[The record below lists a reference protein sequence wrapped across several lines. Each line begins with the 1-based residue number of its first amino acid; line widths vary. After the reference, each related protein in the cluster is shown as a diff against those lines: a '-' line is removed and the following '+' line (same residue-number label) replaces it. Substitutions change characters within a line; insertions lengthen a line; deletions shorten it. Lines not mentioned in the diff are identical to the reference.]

1 MIAKSPESHEGTVA
15 AGDRAALRVAC
26 LGTHGGHAG
35 GAAIA
40 MERLAAG
47 MRQCGANVD
56 VVTRADVAATADVT
70 ALERRL
76 RRAVKHGRR
85 GESNTLLTLDWP
97 AWDVAGHPAVAAADV
112 VNLHWVAGFL
122 DAESVRRLV
131 DGGVPVIWTLHD
143 ERAFTGGCH
152 YASGC
157 TRFGS
162 GCWSCP
168 QLAPWLAEAPRRV
181 LARTARRLRGR
192 RIVFTS
198 PSRWLAGEL
207 TRSAVFDPDH
217 HAIHVVPNGI
227 DLARYAPSH
236 DRAAVRRRLGLPEAG
251 LGILLGSVSLDERR
265 KGGREAA
272 AALARLAALVT
283 AEPAPAAPPFVVTY
297 GGGRLPIEGLAVRHL
312 GPLDE
317 AGVIAALH
325 ASDVHLT
332 MTREDNLPNTVME
345 AMACGVPVVAT
356 AVGGLTDMIADGH
369 DGWLVPCDDA
379 RAAAGV
385 LARLAREPGVV
396 VAAAAHARARAQAQ
410 WDDRAVAARFLAIA
424 AGLVADT
431 HRPAPAACAAT
442 RALSPAAAVVLG
454 GGRWLRGARRRLR
467 RSVAWWH

>member
-1 MIAKSPESHEGTVA
+1 VIANNPEPRAGLVADGDHSP
-15 AGDRAALRVAC
+15 LRVAC

-40 MERLAAG
+40 MERLADG
-47 MRQCGANVD
+47 MRRCGAVVD
-56 VVTRADVAATADVT
+56 VVTRADVAATADT
-70 ALERRL
+70 AALERRI

-85 GESNTLLTLDWP
+85 GESNTLFTIDWP
-97 AWDVAGHPAVAAADV
+97 AWDVAGHPAVAAADL
-112 VNLHWVAGFL
+112 VNVHWVAGFL
-122 DAESVRRLV
+122 GADSVRRLV

-157 TRFGS
+157 THFAS
-162 GCWSCP
+162 GCWACP
-168 QLAPWLAEAPRRV
+168 QLAPEFAEAARRV

-192 RIVFTS
+192 RITFTS

-207 TRSAVFDPDH
+207 TRSAVFDPDR

-227 DLARYAPSH
+227 DLDRYAPPP

-265 KGGREAA
+265 KGGREATE
-272 AALARLAALVT
+272 ALARLAALV
-283 AEPAPAAPPFVVTY
+283 AGEPRPAAAPFVVTY
-297 GGGRLPIEGLAVRHL
+297 GGGQLPIEGLAVRHV

-317 AGVIAALH
+317 AGVIEALH
-325 ASDVHLT
+325 ACDVHLT

-356 AVGGLTDMIADGH
+356 SVGGLPDMIDDGG
-369 DGWLVPCDDA
+369 DGWLVPVDDA
-379 RAAAGV
+379 PAAARV
-385 LARLAREPGVV
+385 LARLAREPSAV
-396 VAAAAHARARAQAQ
+396 VAASARARARACAQ
-410 WDDRAVAARFLAIA
+410 WDARAVAARFLDIA
-424 AGLVADT
+424 EGIVADSR
-431 HRPAPAACAAT
+431 RPAPGARTAALP
-442 RALSPAAAVVLG
+442 LSPAAAAVLG

-467 RSVAWWH
+467 RAAAWWH